1 MPLGRLTFI
10 FVKINLSEKQRRT
23 EASSLLPPIIRL
35 NSGLPFVCLFFA
47 GKPTNRKREK

>member
-23 EASSLLPPIIRL
+23 EVEQDTRAI
-35 NSGLPFVCLFFA
+35 N
-47 GKPTNRKREK
+47 N